1 MPWYL
6 MVIPVL
12 FDLLA
17 TPLSMA
23 GLSMVAGS
31 VYSMMRGMV
40 VVFTALASLL
50 LLGRKYHRHH
60 YTGIVMI
67 VIGIALVGFGALKKQ
82 KEGAKQDTSLFGII
96 LIVFGQLF
104 TAGIMISEEKLF
116 QKYTTHPL

>member
-40 VVFTALASLL
+40 VVFTALFSIF
-50 LLGRKYHRHH
+50 LLGR
-60 YTGIVMI
+60 
-67 VIGIALVGFGALKKQ
+67 
-82 KEGAKQDTSLFGII
+82 
-96 LIVFGQLF
+96 
-104 TAGIMISEEKLF
+104 
-116 QKYTTHPL
+116 

>member
-1 MPWYL
+1 MFSELTCLWFYIGLRRRLETGTKTGDKPEMPWHL

-40 VVFTALASLL
+40 VVFTALFSLL
-50 LLGRKYHRHH
+50 LLG
-60 YTGIVMI
+60 
-67 VIGIALVGFGALKKQ
+67 
-82 KEGAKQDTSLFGII
+82 
-96 LIVFGQLF
+96 
-104 TAGIMISEEKLF
+104 
-116 QKYTTHPL
+116 